1 MKLQLKLLR
10 KVNWQNYKKL
20 LVKMV
25 KEQLIIKFLRT
36 KVTPHRKKEYRNS
49 RVKKRKQYEKAQ
61 KKLKSVRQVYDAN
74 NRGPYEG
81 EKTGI
86 KKGLSR
92 SVKLV

>member
-36 KVTPHRKKEYRNS
+36 KALRLTERRNIETPELKRETIRKGTKE
-49 RVKKRKQYEKAQ
+49 
-61 KKLKSVRQVYDAN
+61 
-74 NRGPYEG
+74 
-81 EKTGI
+81 T
-86 KKGLSR
+86 
-92 SVKLV
+92 

>member
-1 MKLQLKLLR
+1 
-10 KVNWQNYKKL
+10 
-20 LVKMV
+20 MV

-36 KVTPHRKKEYRNS
+36 KALRLTERRNIETQS
-49 RVKKRKQYEKAQ
+49 QKRENNTKRHK

>member
-36 KVTPHRKKEYRNS
+36 KVLRLTERRNIETPE
-49 RVKKRKQYEKAQ
+49 
-61 KKLKSVRQVYDAN
+61 LK
-74 NRGPYEG
+74 
-81 EKTGI
+81 EKTI
-86 KKGLSR
+86 RKGT
-92 SVKLV
+92 KET

>member
-1 MKLQLKLLR
+1 
-10 KVNWQNYKKL
+10 
-20 LVKMV
+20 MV

-36 KVTPHRKKEYRNS
+36 KVLRLTERRNIETPEL
-49 RVKKRKQYEKAQ
+49 KRKQYEKAQ